1 MIGKEVIK
9 RVNFTDA
16 TYCTCV
22 VKAIYSFQI
31 YTRIIQTSYLLAY
44 YSHLTS
50 ATSITGCSLTYL
62 PILSLNTL
70 KCADLLCASTAC

>member
-22 VKAIYSFQI
+22 VKAIY
-31 YTRIIQTSYLLAY
+31 
-44 YSHLTS
+44 
-50 ATSITGCSLTYL
+50 
-62 PILSLNTL
+62 
-70 KCADLLCASTAC
+70 